1 MCGIAG
7 FSNAPG
13 REGWSEGMLRRMT
26 DVIAHRGPDG
36 ENHLVE
42 DGVGLGHR
50 RLAIIDVEGGDNP
63 LQDPDGRAALVFNGE
78 IYNHRELRAELE
90 AGGARPRSGSDGEVI
105 LHGYLAW
112 GLEGML
118 RRLRGMYGLAL
129 YDRRDRSLHL
139 ARDPLGIKPLF
150 YAETGNGLLFGS
162 EIKSLIEALP
172 EAPALSRCGLY
183 ECVTLGYPLAPGTA
197 YEGISCLEPGYALSL
212 RDGKTTLAR
221 HHQLTFA
228 PGEEPADPDKLWQVF
243 ETAVRSHLMSEVP
256 LGAFLSGGIDSSA
269 VVTALSR
276 LTAGSGGLTGGS
288 SNPTAGGS
296 VDAVTVGVM
305 GGGLDER
312 PYARELAGLLDNV
325 RLHEEE
331 AAPEVVSLLPRLVWH
346 HDAPFADM
354 SSAPTWLVCEAARRH
369 VTVALSGD
377 GGDENFAGYRRTRY
391 DFLEEKIRRLIPA
404 PLRRHVLGPL
414 GRVWPRSP
422 KIPQIFR
429 AGTLLENLGRDWLD
443 AYIHSL
449 TRIPEATARTLIRKE
464 LAPDQPLRAS
474 FEHHA
479 AEVEGL
485 DPLSR
490 ILAMD
495 FKTWL
500 ANDIL
505 VKVDRMSMA
514 HSLEVRV
521 PMLDTDFVTYAAKL
535 PNHAKLNGGD
545 GKHLF
550 KKSLRGRVPDSVLDR
565 QKQGFHL
572 PLDDWLNGPLQPALQ
587 ALIHDRQN
595 PVFDHLD
602 PDMVQGFAK
611 EHARREK
618 NRTTELSFALILD
631 SFLTHGHKR
640 GQAGERAAA

>member
-7 FSNAPG
+7 FAHAPG
-13 REGWSEGMLRRMT
+13 REAWSPDTLRRMT
-26 DVIAHRGPDG
+26 GVIAHRGPDG
-36 ENHLVE
+36 ENLLVE
-42 DGVGLGHR
+42 NGIGLGHR
-50 RLAIIDVEGGDNP
+50 RLAIIDVAGGDNP
-63 LQDPDGRAALVFNGE
+63 LEDAERRVALVFNGE
-78 IYNHRELRAELE
+78 IYNHLELRRELE
-90 AGGARPRSGSDGEVI
+90 AGGARPRTGSDGEVI

-112 GLEGML
+112 GLDGML
-118 RRLRGMYGLAL
+118 ERLRGMYGLAL

-150 YAETGNGLLFGS
+150 HAETGDGLLFGS

-172 EAPALSRCGLY
+172 EAPALSRTGLF
-183 ECVTLGYPLAPGTA
+183 ECVTLGYPMAPGTA
-197 YEGISCLEPGYALSL
+197 YDGIACLEPGHSLSF
-212 RDGKTTLAR
+212 RDGKASLAR
-221 HHQLTFA
+221 HHRLIFS
-228 PGEEPADPDKLWQVF
+228 PGDEPADPERLWQVF

-269 VVTALSR
+269 VVTAL
-276 LTAGSGGLTGGS
+276 AGMGGDGG
-288 SNPTAGGS
+288 
-296 VDAVTVGVM
+296 VDAVTVGVI

-312 PYARELAGLLDNV
+312 PFARELASLLDGV
-325 RLHEEE
+325 RLHEETAE
-331 AAPEVVSLLPRLVWH
+331 PEVVSLLPRLVWH

-377 GGDENFAGYRRTRY
+377 GGDENFAGYRRTRF
-391 DFLEEKIRRLIPA
+391 DVLEEKIRRLVPS
-404 PLRRHVLGPL
+404 PLGRNLLGPL
-414 GRVWPRSP
+414 GRAWPRSP
-422 KIPQIFR
+422 RLPQVFR

-443 AYIHSL
+443 AYLHSL
-449 TRIPEATARTLIRKE
+449 TRIPEATAKRLIRPE
-464 LAPDQPLRAS
+464 LLPDQPLRAG
-474 FEHHA
+474 FEGHA
-479 AEVEGL
+479 AEAEGL

-495 FKTWL
+495 FKSWL

-521 PMLDTDFVTYAAKL
+521 PMLDTDFVAYAARL
-535 PNHAKLNGGD
+535 PNQAKLHQGD

-587 ALIHDRQN
+587 ALVADRQN
-595 PVFDHLD
+595 PVFDYLD
-602 PDMVQGFAK
+602 PDTVRCFAG
-611 EHARREK
+611 EHAERRR
-618 NRTTELSFALILD
+618 NRTTELSFTLILD
-631 SFLTHGHKR
+631 AFLTHGHKR
-640 GQAGERAAA
+640 GQSLGRSAA

>member
-7 FSNAPG
+7 FANPDS
-13 REGWSEGMLRRMT
+13 RERWRADDLKRMT
-26 DVIAHRGPDG
+26 DAIAHRGPDG
-36 ENHLVE
+36 ENFMLE
-42 DGVGLGHR
+42 QGIGLGHR

-63 LQDPDGRAALVFNGE
+63 LEDVDRRVSLVFNGE
-78 IYNHRELRAELE
+78 IYNHLELRAELE
-90 AGGARPRSGSDGEVI
+90 ARGARPRSGSDGEVI

-112 GLEGML
+112 GLDGML

-150 YAETGNGLLFGS
+150 YAEHGGGLLFGS
-162 EIKSLIEALP
+162 EIKSLIAALQ
-172 EAPALSRCGLY
+172 ETPALDPDSLFQAAA
-183 ECVTLGYPLAPGTA
+183 LGYPMAPGTI
-197 YEGISCLEPGYALSL
+197 YQGIFSLEPGQYLSF
-212 RDGKTTLAR
+212 RDGQTSFGR
-221 HHQLTFA
+221 HHELVFS
-228 PGEEPADPDKLWQVF
+228 PGEEKADPDKLWQVT

-276 LTAGSGGLTGGS
+276 LGGRGG
-288 SNPTAGGS
+288 

-312 PYARELAGLLDNV
+312 PFARELAGLLDGV
-325 RLHEEE
+325 RLHEET
-331 AAPEVVSLLPRLVWH
+331 ATPDVVDLLPKLIWH

-377 GGDENFAGYRRTRY
+377 GGDENFAGYRRTRF
-391 DFLEEKIRRLIPA
+391 DFLEDRVRRLIPA
-404 PLRRHVLGPL
+404 PIRRHLLGPL
-414 GRVWPRSP
+414 GRAWPRSP
-422 KIPQIFR
+422 KLPQVLR

-449 TRIPEATARTLIRKE
+449 TRIPEATARRLIRQE
-464 LAPDQPLRAS
+464 HQTGQPLRTG

-479 AEVEGL
+479 KAASAYDG
-485 DPLSR
+485 LSR
-490 ILAMD
+490 ILYLD

-521 PMLDTDFVTYAAKL
+521 PLLDTDFITYAARL
-535 PNHAKLNGGD
+535 PNEAKLNGGD

-565 QKQGFHL
+565 PKQGFHL
-572 PLDDWLNGPLQPALQ
+572 PLDDWLNGPLKPVLDD
-587 ALIHDRQN
+587 LINDRQR
-595 PVFDHLD
+595 PVFDYLD
-602 PDMVQGFAK
+602 PDVIGGFAR
-611 EHARREK
+611 EHAARQQ
-618 NRTTELSFALILD
+618 NRVTELSFALILD
-631 SFLTHGHKR
+631 VFLDGRQRESVTMPQKIGGR
-640 GQAGERAAA
+640 TAA

>member
-7 FSNAPG
+7 FANPSG
-13 REGWSEGMLRRMT
+13 RERWRSDDLKRMT
-26 DVIAHRGPDG
+26 DAIAHRGPDG
-36 ENHLVE
+36 ENFLL
-42 DGVGLGHR
+42 DQGIGLGHR

-63 LQDPDGRAALVFNGE
+63 LEDLERRVSLVFNGE
-78 IYNHRELRAELE
+78 IYNHLELRAELE
-90 AGGARPRSGSDGEVI
+90 AKGARPKTGSDGEVI

-112 GLEGML
+112 GLDGML
-118 RRLRGMYGLAL
+118 RRLRGMFGLAL
-129 YDRRDRSLHL
+129 YDRLDRSLHL

-150 YAETGNGLLFGS
+150 YTEQEGGLLFGS
-162 EIKSLIEALP
+162 EIKSLIAALP
-172 EAPALSRCGLY
+172 CPPPIDADGLFQAAA
-183 ECVTLGYPLAPGTA
+183 LGYPMAPGTI
-197 YEGISCLEPGYALSL
+197 YQGIFSLEPGQCLTL
-212 RDGKTTLAR
+212 RDGQTRFGR
-221 HHQLTFA
+221 HHELEFA
-228 PGEEPADPDKLWQVF
+228 PGEEQADPDKLWQVT
-243 ETAVRSHLMSEVP
+243 EKTVRSHLMSEVP

-276 LTAGSGGLTGGS
+276 QGGGG
-288 SNPTAGGS
+288 G

-312 PYARELAGLLDNV
+312 PFARELAGLLDGV
-325 RLHEEE
+325 RLHEET
-331 AAPEVVSLLPRLVWH
+331 ATPDVVDLLPKLIWH

-377 GGDENFAGYRRTRY
+377 GGDENFAGYRRTRF
-391 DFLEEKIRRLIPA
+391 DFLEDRVRGLIPSPIRRHL
-404 PLRRHVLGPL
+404 LGPL
-414 GRVWPRSP
+414 GRAWPRSP
-422 KIPQIFR
+422 KLPQVLR
-429 AGTLLENLGRDWLD
+429 AGTLLENLSRDWLD

-449 TRIPEATARTLIRKE
+449 TRIPEATARRLLRPEHLTG
-464 LAPDQPLRAS
+464 QPLRAG
-474 FEHHA
+474 FENHA
-479 AEVEGL
+479 KAASAF

-490 ILAMD
+490 LLYLD

-521 PMLDTDFVTYAAKL
+521 PLLDTDFVTYAARL
-535 PNHAKLNGGD
+535 PNEAKLNGGE

-572 PLDDWLNGPLQPALQ
+572 PLDDWLNGPLKPQLAELTS
-587 ALIHDRQN
+587 DRQR
-595 PVFDHLD
+595 PVFDYLD
-602 PDMVQGFAK
+602 PDVIAGFAR
-611 EHARREK
+611 EHEARQQ
-618 NRTTELSFALILD
+618 NRVTELSFALILD
-631 SFLTHGHKR
+631 AFLTHGATTSQKSR
-640 GQAGERAAA
+640 ERTAA